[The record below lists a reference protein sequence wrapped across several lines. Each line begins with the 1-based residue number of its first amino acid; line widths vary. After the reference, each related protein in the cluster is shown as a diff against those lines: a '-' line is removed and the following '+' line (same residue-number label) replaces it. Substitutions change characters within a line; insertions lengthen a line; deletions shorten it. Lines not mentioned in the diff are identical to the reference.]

1 MLANNKILKRV
12 NELREM
18 IDYHNYRYYVLNDPV
33 ISDTDYDKLM
43 KELLKVE
50 RQYPLL
56 VTPTSPTQRI
66 GEELTGGFPSV
77 NHNIPMLS
85 LENTYSEEELRE
97 FDKRIAKTLGEEDYE
112 YIVELKIDGFAVSLE
127 YRDGIL
133 FRGSTRGNG
142 NTGDEITT
150 NVKTIKSIPVKLIN
164 SEVGIT
170 NIEVRGEIFMPRS
183 VFEKLNI
190 EREKKGEPLFANP
203 RNAAAGSIKNMD
215 PKVVAKRELDIFVHT
230 VVKPHS
236 FHTHLKAMENLKT
249 IGFKVMPV
257 LKVAKNID
265 DVMDICNIWEKKRDS
280 IDFDIDGMV
289 IKVNKFEQHRM
300 LGETIKSPRWA
311 FAYKFPAEQEV
322 TQVKDIILSVG
333 RTGAI
338 TPVAILKPIEL
349 SGSTVSRST
358 LHNQDEIRR
367 KDIRI
372 GDYVIVEKGGEVIPK
387 VVKVVADKRTGKEK
401 KFRMPGKCPVCGS
414 KLVQNQEE
422 VAIRCVNISCPA
434 QVKGNIEHF
443 SSRNAMDIEGLGSVL
458 ANQLVEKDLVKDF
471 ADIYKLK
478 MEDLI
483 GLDRMGE
490 KSSENL
496 LRAIEESKKRGFAR
510 LLFGIGIRYAGVKA
524 AKILAEHF
532 HSMDRLIKTSFEDL
546 KSIEEIGPV
555 MAESIVNFF
564 RNREN
569 IKLIEELKNKGI
581 SMQALRVEKHTTLA
595 GKTFVL
601 TGALKAFSREE
612 AKEKIE
618 SLGGNVTSAVSKKT
632 DYVICGENP
641 GSKLE
646 KAKNLGLKVI
656 EEEELKEMLQ

>member
-1 MLANNKILKRV
+1 MLANKKILKRV

-142 NTGDEITT
+142 TTGDEITT

-164 SEVGIT
+164 SEAGIT

-289 IKVNKFEQHRM
+289 IKVNKFEQHRI

-401 KFRMPGKCPVCGS
+401 KFRMPEKCPVCGS

-496 LRAIEESKKRGFAR
+496 LRAIEESKKRGLAR